1 MSIFSKIKHAFQH
14 IGHDIA
20 KVGKGI
26 AHAAE
31 SVGKTLVHDVEAVA
45 KQTLAMTND
54 LIHLRIQKAL
64 HDAVGV
70 GEATFKGLRDLNTAG
85 FDLAEQSLKDAHLSK
100 GLDKA
105 LNKVDK
111 ARGFVNDIEDRTVK
125 SIGDSVNGVT
135 DGSIAAAKAAAHG
148 HLGAAFSNLASAG
161 ANALQ
166 VASDLTPEGL
176 AASAAVATLQK
187 THLGGT
193 VVDSMVEGALTGG
206 RSGIKDAVKFAAKE
220 GAKAEVSVQV
230 QNQLDKVSNGN
241 GAMLLGAAAA
251 GAGAAA
257 DFHASRK
264 GRHAAQPEAPYT
276 GTQHYTVAPENEG
289 TGRKGKK
296 KHEAEVDS
304 SQGNGKTGNGN
315 NATQP
320 NTANPDMQ
328 DAILQLQLAQQQSVH
343 QRMMNSLKSSNDDDD
358 EDEDDVTSKA
368 PITAQQGPGS
378 SSGTTGTPSNRK
390 AA

>member
-1 MSIFSKIKHAFQH
+1 MSIFSHIKHAFQH
-14 IGHDIA
+14 LGHDIA
-20 KVGKGI
+20 KIGKGV

-54 LIHLRIQKAL
+54 LIHMRIQKAL

-70 GEATFKGLRDLNTAG
+70 GEATFKGLRDLNKAG
-85 FDLAEQSLKDAHLSK
+85 FDLAEKSLENAHLNK

-111 ARGFVNDIEDRTVK
+111 ARDFVKDIEDRTVR

-148 HLGAAFSNLASAG
+148 HVGAAFSNLASAG
-161 ANALQ
+161 ASALQ
-166 VASDLTPEGL
+166 MASDLTPEGL
-176 AASAAVATLQK
+176 AANAAVATLQK

-206 RSGIKDAVKFAAKE
+206 RGGLKEAAKFA
-220 GAKAEVSVQV
+220 AKAEVSVQV
-230 QNQLDKVSNGN
+230 QNQLDKVSNGTL
-241 GAMLLGAAAA
+241 LLGAAAA
-251 GAGAAA
+251 GAGAAE

-264 GRHAAQPEAPYT
+264 GRHAAPPEAPST
-276 GTQHYTVAPENEG
+276 ATQHYTVEG
-289 TGRKGKK
+289 EHDDAGRKGKK
-296 KHEAEVDS
+296 KHDAEGDS
-304 SQGNGKTGNGN
+304 SHGNGN
-315 NATQP
+315 TATQP
-320 NTANPDMQ
+320 NSANPDLQ
-328 DAILQLQLAQQQSVH
+328 NALLQLQLAQQQSVH
-343 QRMMNSLKSSNDDDD
+343 QRMLSSIKSSDDDD
-358 EDEDDVTSKA
+358 DDDDDDVTSKA
-368 PITAQQGPGS
+368 PISAPQGS
-378 SSGTTGTPSNRK
+378 ASSGVSISTSSNKK